1 MVHDMKTLLEELDMA
16 GISHFLGQLLNE
28 AGKAVGGL
36 CGNLTSSEAH
46 KCWSPL
52 CPHRAGALSES
63 YSVRFSLPWLS
74 CS

>member
-1 MVHDMKTLLEELDMA
+1 MVHDMKTPLEELDMA
-16 GISHFLGQLLNE
+16 GISHLLGQLLNE

-52 CPHRAGALSES
+52 CPTEQGLFRKVTLSDSPFHAL
-63 YSVRFSLPWLS
+63 L
-74 CS
+74 